1 MNDKEKAEFI
11 EKLNAEGLSREGTI
25 EAIREETTP
34 DADPQFEISFSSET
48 PVQRFYG
55 MEILGHKSAEIDLEW
70 MNGGTAPLLLD
81 HDPRSQIGV
90 IEKAWISKSRGKAL
104 VRFGHGTQAQE
115 IRQDVEDGIRRNV
128 SVGYAVHDLKLTSS
142 EAGKPDEFRITR
154 WTPKES
160 SIVALPADASV
171 GVGRN
176 TPAEHETQIL
186 EVKAPEMK
194 TAEELKA
201 DNAAQQSALKS
212 AGDAGREMERTRI
225 SDITD
230 LCNRHNMGDLAAEL
244 VKSGGSLEDARQ
256 RILTNFE
263 SGAQSV
269 DATVGMSKQE
279 KKDVR
284 GYSFVKAFRQI
295 ADGTRA
301 SVEDADPENTIE
313 AFDRLNRGASAFRL
327 QHPGNLDYKIG
338 FLDGLL
344 AIQKGFDP
352 QTRKVG
358 PPKRL
363 FGGEA

>member
-1 MNDKEKAEFI
+1 
-11 EKLNAEGLSREGTI
+11 
-25 EAIREETTP
+25 
-34 DADPQFEISFSSET
+34 
-48 PVQRFYG
+48 
-55 MEILGHKSAEIDLEW
+55 
-70 MNGGTAPLLLD
+70 
-81 HDPRSQIGV
+81 
-90 IEKAWISKSRGKAL
+90 
-104 VRFGHGTQAQE
+104 
-115 IRQDVEDGIRRNV
+115 
-128 SVGYAVHDLKLTSS
+128 
-142 EAGKPDEFRITR
+142 
-154 WTPKES
+154 
-160 SIVALPADASV
+160 
-171 GVGRN
+171 
-176 TPAEHETQIL
+176 
-186 EVKAPEMK
+186 
-194 TAEELKA
+194 
-201 DNAAQQSALKS
+201 
-212 AGDAGREMERTRI
+212 MERTRI